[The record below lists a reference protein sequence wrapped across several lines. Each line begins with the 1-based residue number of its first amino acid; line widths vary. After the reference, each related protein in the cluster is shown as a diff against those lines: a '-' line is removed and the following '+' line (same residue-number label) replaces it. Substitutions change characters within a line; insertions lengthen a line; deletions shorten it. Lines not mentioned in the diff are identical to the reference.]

1 MEIKVNDI
9 VTRISHQHDIIF
21 KVIKIENDLAYLKGT
36 SVRLYADSPI
46 DDLVITEERE
56 EEMPIINILGE
67 DRDEYFYLP
76 GKILHID
83 GDQDYLDKSLAF
95 YKAAGVLAIGK
106 KIPEAEIPQKIE
118 NLLNEIKPDI
128 LVITGHDAFYGKLAT
143 ASDLNKYKNSKYFI
157 KSVQKARDYEKS
169 HEKLVIIAG
178 ACQSDYEDIIKS
190 GANFASSPKRVNIH
204 ALDPAIIAVN
214 IALTDKNKKM
224 DIKELLSKTK
234 YGKNGIG
241 GLVGNGMMYIGYP
254 R

>member
-1 MEIKVNDI
+1 MEIKVGSK
-9 VTRISHQHDIIF
+9 VTRKSYGNDMVF
-21 KVIKIENDLAYLKGT
+21 LVLKIDNNIAYLKGFD
-36 SVRLYADSPI
+36 VRLYADANIEDLELTDRTDEYSPECDI
-46 DDLVITEERE
+46 AL
-56 EEMPIINILGE
+56 M

-83 GDQDYLDKSLAF
+83 GDKDYLNKSMEYYKKCGVYAVGISLDEKNIPLEIDKYL
-95 YKAAGVLAIGK
+95 
-106 KIPEAEIPQKIE
+106 EEI
-118 NLLNEIKPDI
+118 NPDI
-128 LVITGHDAFYGKLAT
+128 LIITGHDACYKKEAGEP
-143 ASDLNKYKNSKYFI
+143 KYKNSKYFI
-157 KSVQKARDYEKS
+157 QAVNKARCYEKS

-178 ACQSDYEDIIKS
+178 ACQSDYENIIRS

-214 IALTDKNKKM
+214 IALTDKNKSI
-224 DIKELLSKTK
+224 DIKELLKKTK